1 MRLLLGLSILLGVL
15 SSSPLLAASGPDD
28 RRYLSEEALQRYAGG
43 RLLEELGE
51 RPKALDEYFRAL
63 GLDPHAG
70 EVSRRVS
77 EVTARMGDPGRS
89 LEFAERAL
97 EEMAHDPEALWLKGA
112 ALINLGRDSE
122 AIDPLTE
129 AVSLD
134 STHAE
139 YYRTLARAAE
149 RIDRLDLEVDCYRHV
164 VWLDEEDG
172 EAWFQLAASEA
183 RRGRFGAADTAMAN
197 ATELDPLRPG
207 LFFLQG
213 WIAEGLGR
221 PDEAIQDYRQH
232 LDIHREDQSTRRR
245 LILLLAQ
252 RKRYKEALEEAHT
265 LAAARP
271 GDLEARELEAE
282 LSFEAGETT
291 QGMHLLD
298 QMREDFPN
306 SMDALSARLGVLAR
320 HGRGRAAVTEADRW
334 VAAHPD
340 DVRARLMAAR
350 AREMAGD
357 LPAAIDQLRLA
368 VAAAPDSLAPRVLL
382 AQAYDRAGRPR
393 DAEPVWAE
401 SQRRFPRVSSVSL
414 DLALCREKLGDL
426 EGAEVAVRDVLSNEP
441 DNPVALNFLGYLF
454 ADHDRNLD
462 EAVRL
467 ILKALALEPDNA
479 AFIDSL
485 GWAYFRLGKL
495 PEARASLERAIR
507 LSGGDPVIYE
517 HLGDVYR
524 DLQLKDLAR
533 DQYKKSLSY
542 DKSNERVRA
551 KLSSL
556 R

>member
-1 MRLLLGLSILLGVL
+1 MRFLLCLFILGVL
-15 SSSPLLAASGPDD
+15 SSSPLLAAPGPDD
-28 RRYLSEEALQRYAGG
+28 RRYLSEEALQRYASG
-43 RLLEELGE
+43 RLLEERGD
-51 RPKALDEYFRAL
+51 RSKALDEYFRAL
-63 GLDPHAG
+63 FLDPHAG

-77 EVTARMGDPGRS
+77 DVTARMGDPGRS
-89 LEFAERAL
+89 LEFADRAL
-97 EEMAHDPEALWLKGA
+97 EEMPHDPEALWLKGA
-112 ALINLGRDSE
+112 ALINLGRDAD
-122 AIDPLTE
+122 AIVVLTE

-134 STHAE
+134 STRAE

-149 RIDRLDLEVDCYRHV
+149 RTDRVELEADCYRHV

-183 RRGRFGAADTAMAN
+183 RQGRFGAADTAMTM
-197 ATELDPLRPG
+197 ATQLDPLRPG

-232 LDIHREDQSTRRR
+232 LDVHHEDQSTRRR

-252 RKRYKEALEEAHT
+252 RKRYKEALDEAHT

-282 LSFEAGETT
+282 LSFEAGEAA

-298 QMREDFPN
+298 QMRNDFPN
-306 SMDALSARLGVLAR
+306 SLDALSARIGVLAR
-320 HGRGRAAVTEADRW
+320 HGRGKVAVTEADRW
-334 VAAHPD
+334 LAEHPD

-350 AREMAGD
+350 AREMSGD

-401 SQRRFPRVSSVSL
+401 SQRRFPGLSSVSL

-426 EGAEVAVRDVLSNEP
+426 NGAEVAVRDVLAREP
-441 DNPVALNFLGYLF
+441 ENPVALNFLGYLL
-454 ADHDRNLD
+454 ADHDRNLS
-462 EAVRL
+462 EAVQL

-495 PEARASLERAIR
+495 PEARANLERAIQ
-507 LSGGDPVIYE
+507 LSGGDPIIYE

-551 KLSSL
+551 KLSSI

>member
-1 MRLLLGLSILLGVL
+1 
-15 SSSPLLAASGPDD
+15 
-28 RRYLSEEALQRYAGG
+28 
-43 RLLEELGE
+43 
-51 RPKALDEYFRAL
+51 
-63 GLDPHAG
+63 
-70 EVSRRVS
+70 
-77 EVTARMGDPGRS
+77 MGDPGRS

-97 EEMAHDPEALWLKGA
+97 EEMPHDPQSLWLKGA
-112 ALINLGRDSE
+112 ALINLGRDSD
-122 AIDPLTE
+122 AIPVLTE
-129 AVSLD
+129 AVTRD
-134 STHAE
+134 SMHAE

-149 RIDRLDLEVDCYRHV
+149 QLDQLDLEVDCYRHV
-164 VWLDEEDG
+164 VWLDDEDG

-183 RRGRFGAADTAMAN
+183 RRGRFGAADTAMTM
-197 ATELDPLRPG
+197 ATQLDPLRPG

-232 LDIHREDQSTRRR
+232 LDIHREDQTTRRR
-245 LILLLAQ
+245 LVLILAQ
-252 RKRYKEALEEAHT
+252 RKRYKEALDEAHA

-282 LSFEAGETT
+282 LSFEAGETA
-291 QGMHLLD
+291 QGMQLLD
-298 QMREDFPN
+298 QMSKDFPN
-306 SMDALSARLGVLAR
+306 SLDALSARVGVLAR
-320 HGRGRAAVTEADRW
+320 HGRGHVAVTEADRW
-334 VAAHPD
+334 LAAHPD

-350 AREMAGD
+350 ARELAGD
-357 LPAAIDQLRLA
+357 MPAAIDQLKLA

-382 AQAYDRAGRPR
+382 AQAYDRAGRTR
-393 DAEPVWAE
+393 EAEPVWEE
-401 SQRRFPRVSSVSL
+401 SQRRFPGMSSVSL

-426 EGAEVAVRDVLSNEP
+426 HGAEAAVRDVLAREP
-441 DNPVALNFLGYLF
+441 ENPVALNFLGYLF
-454 ADHDRNLD
+454 ADHDKNLD
-462 EAVRL
+462 EAVQL

-485 GWAYFRLGKL
+485 GWAYFRMGKL
-495 PEARASLERAIR
+495 PEARANLERAIH

-533 DQYKKSLSY
+533 DTYKKSLSY